1 MRLQTERMYFTAEK
15 WFVVAALLYFLGA
28 IIPVLRNPGH
38 VPSEIQASDSFALF
52 LEVLIYG
59 TALIFMIPSSRRLLK
74 ALARNPLLGGFL
86 ILILVSSVWSAA
98 PLFTLRRAM
107 WFMLTS
113 AFGLYFGTRFDIKEQ
128 IRLLASALAVCITL
142 SVFFIV
148 ALPRYGY
155 DLLLYKDAWRGVFFH
170 KNALGCYMVVA
181 VITFLCF
188 RAESV
193 AEWVSKYL
201 CLMLSLGLLIGSEA
215 KGSYVVLLVSI
226 LLIFLYRLL
235 HLHWKRLIP
244 AATVA
249 LILVTAGAAYVASNS
264 DAILQA
270 LGKNPTLTGRIPLWA
285 DVLAISTHNRW
296 LGYGFAGF
304 WATNSHTVWSMVGW
318 MPHES
323 HNGFIDIL
331 LELGGIGLAIFTLNT
346 IVALWRAVKLVA
358 RERTLE
364 SQWPLLILSV
374 ILLYNMF
381 ESNLMLQN
389 GFLWVAYVAM
399 TVSTQRAWEVSRATE
414 TIAAR
419 PEVQLSG
426 LGYESCPQ

>member
-38 VPSEIQASDSFALF
+38 VSLEVQASDPFALF

-59 TALIFMIPSSRRLLK
+59 IALVFMIPSSGRLLR
-74 ALARNPLLGGFL
+74 ALVRNPLLAGFL
-86 ILILVSSVWSAA
+86 ILILTSSLWSAA

-128 IRLLASALAVCITL
+128 IRLLTSALAVCVAL

-155 DLLLYKDAWRGVFFH
+155 DLLLYKDVWRGVFFH

-188 RAESV
+188 QAETVAESV
-193 AEWVSKYL
+193 AKYCGL
-201 CLMLSLGLLIGSEA
+201 ILAVGLLIGSEA
-215 KGSYVVLLVSI
+215 KGSYVVLLISI
-226 LLIFLYRLL
+226 LLMFLYRLL
-235 HLHWKRLIP
+235 HLYWKRLIP
-244 AATVA
+244 AVTVA
-249 LILVTAGAAYVASNS
+249 LILITAAAAYVAANS

-270 LGKNPTLTGRIPLWA
+270 LGKDATLTGRIPLWA
-285 DVLAISTHNRW
+285 DVLAMSSHNRW

-331 LELGGIGLAIFTLNT
+331 LELGVIGLAIFALNT
-346 IVALWRAVKLVA
+346 VVATWRAVKLVA

-364 SQWPLLILSV
+364 SQWPLLMLSV

-381 ESNLMLQN
+381 ESNLMVQN
-389 GFLWVAYVAM
+389 GFLWVAYIAV
-399 TVSTQRAWEVSRATE
+399 TVSTQRAWELSPVME
-414 TIAAR
+414 AR
-419 PEVQLSG
+419 VAPPDVQLTG
-426 LGYESCPQ
+426 LEYESCPQ

>member
-1 MRLQTERMYFTAEK
+1 
-15 WFVVAALLYFLGA
+15 VVAALLYFLGA

-38 VPSEIQASDSFALF
+38 VSSEVQASDPFAL
-52 LEVLIYG
+52 LLQVLIYG
-59 TALIFMIPSSRRLLK
+59 TALIFMIPTAGRLLR
-74 ALARNPLLGGFL
+74 ALARNPVLAGFL
-86 ILILVSSVWSAA
+86 LLILMSSLWSAA

-113 AFGLYFGTRFDIKEQ
+113 VFGLYFGTRFDIREQ
-128 IRLLASALAVCITL
+128 IRLLASALAVCIAL
-142 SVFFIV
+142 SIFFIV

-188 RAESV
+188 KAETV
-193 AEWVSKYL
+193 AELVGKYL
-201 CLMLSLGLLIGSEA
+201 CLVLSVGLLIGSEA
-215 KGSYVVLLVSI
+215 KGAYVVLLVSI
-226 LLIFLYRLL
+226 LLMFLYRLL
-235 HLHWKRLIP
+235 HLYWKRLIP
-244 AATVA
+244 AATIA
-249 LILVTAGAAYVASNS
+249 LVLIAVGAAYVASNA
-264 DAILQA
+264 DAILQV
-270 LGKNPTLTGRIPLWA
+270 LGKNATLTGRIPLWT

-296 LGYGFAGF
+296 FGYGFAGF
-304 WATNSHTVWSMVGW
+304 WATNSHSVWSMVGW

-331 LELGGIGLAIFTLNT
+331 LELGAVGLAIFALNT
-346 IVALWRAVKLVA
+346 AIAFWRGVKLVA

-364 SQWPLLILSV
+364 SQWPLLMLSV

-381 ESNLMLQN
+381 ESNLMVQN

-399 TVSTQRAWEVSRATE
+399 TVSAQRAWDVSMATE
-414 TIAAR
+414 PMDA
-419 PEVQLSG
+419 PPDVQLSA
-426 LGYESCPQ
+426 LEYESCPQ